1 MSFSMQKGVHSS
13 SDYIHSLRRTRAQN
27 LAAAEEA
34 TTSPPHWNRT
44 LLEPLVSSSPIWSTK
59 ACQKKGTR
67 AGKKRA

>member
-44 LLEPLVSSSPIWSTK
+44 LLEPLVSSPIWSTK